1 MYIAAAYL
9 NWAKD
14 QLNQQFAGADETGP
28 VKPALP
34 DTIGGHPWFLFVDQA
49 IDYAQVEDLTRALND
64 DYKFLEALL
73 SDEQDS
79 TDKQQPE
86 AQQEQVYEETPIAVD
101 QAAVLREQEVN
112 KQHLEIEVTNKE
124 AAS

>member
-1 MYIAAAYL
+1 M
-9 NWAKD
+9 
-14 QLNQQFAGADETGP
+14 
-28 VKPALP
+28 
-34 DTIGGHPWFLFVDQA
+34 DQA

-101 QAAVLREQEVN
+101 QAVVLREQEVN